1 MRARADD
8 LRWNAPPKAAIIRA
22 SGASA
27 AKSKLLTPGMNAPVN
42 STPRARS
49 GSAESASVRSRG
61 SDAPAWT
68 KTRIPGES
76 RSSMSRGLLC
86 IVFFGPALSDFRKPI
101 VEDDRVALAQSRPER
116 DLRAVDP
123 HFGADRLAGEYRR
136 GETQT
141 HAF

>member
-1 MRARADD
+1 MRSRAGD
-8 LRWNAPPKAAIIRA
+8 LRWNAPPKVVIIRA

-49 GSAESASVRSRG
+49 GSVESASVKSRG

-68 KTRIPGES
+68 KTRNPGES
-76 RSSMSRGLLC
+76 RFNISRELFC
-86 IVFFGPALSDFRKPI
+86 IVFFGLALTDFRKPI
-101 VEDDRVALAQSRPER
+101 VEDDHLALAQSRPER

-123 HFGADRLAGEYRR
+123 HFGADRLAGENR
-136 GETQT
+136 
-141 HAF
+141 